1 MRHVELAAPECRVQR
16 VLRSLDGADIAR
28 VRNVRTRT
36 EHCVRLLT
44 WIDGEV
50 LAKTASRG
58 AALFESI
65 GAGLAMRYGGAM
77 VVAVESGDKSVGYA
91 FS

>member
-1 MRHVELAAPECRVQR
+1 LQFPVKAQNRLEQAIGCEIRPSEDWVQAA
-16 VLRSLDGADIAR
+16 
-28 VRNVRTRT
+28 
-36 EHCVRLLT
+36 
-44 WIDGEV
+44 
-50 LAKTASRG
+50 
-58 AALFESI
+58 I